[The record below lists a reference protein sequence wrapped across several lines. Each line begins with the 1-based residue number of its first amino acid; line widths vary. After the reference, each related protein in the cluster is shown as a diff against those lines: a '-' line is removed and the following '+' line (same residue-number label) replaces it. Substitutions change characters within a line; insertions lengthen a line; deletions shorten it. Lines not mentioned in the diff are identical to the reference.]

1 MNYSKN
7 VKSTTHITVYLFG
20 LILGLMPTFKF
31 VVPLFLIPVS
41 IFLGLRKITIDSI
54 YAGSS
59 VIIFC
64 ILQLS
69 IILLHPDNFS
79 YSKGLFTTYLLIGI
93 ISIPFCNILI
103 KTLKHRLL
111 IENAILQGA
120 MLALILLGLEAL
132 FSLRCN
138 VNGIGVNALL
148 LPLNLVPIVFYF
160 IFKRFLEKRNNYL
173 DLLLIFSLIFGQA
186 IFIGSRMSFYVTFA
200 ILLVLILA
208 CFIRFG
214 TKLAIVVSAVVITS
228 LGISLAVDSVSNC
241 GFKERVVAHKN
252 AVQQISGVILDENN
266 SIFSSGSDSIASS
279 LNKIENSSR
288 QRAIIW
294 DSSRQHL
301 LSDNFNWLIGNGRLV
316 ERQLTEING
325 ASGHSHVHNQYL
337 SWLIQGG
344 LLGIL
349 SVIIL
354 CSALLKKSFKNLA
367 VAAFLFCY
375 AGPLMTNS
383 GLTNEA
389 SLAQFL
395 LFVLFVRCLEYRKYG
410 KDVRHDG

>member
-93 ISIPFCNILI
+93 ISIPFCNLLI

-111 IENAILQGA
+111 IENAILHGA

-138 VNGIGVNALL
+138 VNGIGVNTLL

-173 DLLLIFSLIFGQA
+173 DLLLMFSLIFGQA

-228 LGISLAVDSVSNC
+228 LGISLAVDSISNC

-252 AVQQISGVILDENN
+252 AVQQISGAILDENN
-266 SIFSSGSDSIASS
+266 AIFSRGNDNIASS

-294 DSSRQHL
+294 DNSRQHL

-316 ERQLTEING
+316 ERRLTELNG

-344 LLGIL
+344 LIGVL

-354 CSALLKKSFKNLA
+354 FSTLLKKSFKNLA
-367 VAAFLFCY
+367 IAAFLFCY

-395 LFVLFVRCLEYRKYG
+395 LFVLFVQCVEYRKHG
-410 KDVRHDG
+410 KDIRHDV

>member
-93 ISIPFCNILI
+93 ISIPFCNLLI

-111 IENAILQGA
+111 IEHAILHGA

-138 VNGIGVNALL
+138 VNGIGVNTLL

-173 DLLLIFSLIFGQA
+173 DLLLMFSLIFGQA

-228 LGISLAVDSVSNC
+228 LGFSLAVDSVSNC
-241 GFKERVVAHKN
+241 GFKERVIAHKN

-266 SIFSSGSDSIASS
+266 AIFSRGSDNIASS

-294 DSSRQHL
+294 DNSRQHL

-316 ERQLTEING
+316 ERQLTELNG

-395 LFVLFVRCLEYRKYG
+395 LFVLFVRCLEYRKHG

>member
-1 MNYSKN
+1 MDYPKN
-7 VKSTTHITVYLFG
+7 IKSMTQLTVYLFG

-41 IFLGLRKITIDSI
+41 IFWGVRKITIDSI
-54 YAGSS
+54 HASLS

-64 ILQLS
+64 ILQLL

-93 ISIPFCNILI
+93 ISIPFCNLLM
-103 KTLKHRLL
+103 KTLQHRLI
-111 IENAILQGA
+111 IENAILHGA

-132 FSLRCN
+132 FSLKCR

-148 LPLNLVPIVFYF
+148 LPLNFVPLVIYIIV
-160 IFKRFLEKRNNYL
+160 KRFLEQRNNYL
-173 DLLLIFSLIFGQA
+173 DLLLIFSLIFVQA
-186 IFIGSRMSFYVTFA
+186 VFIGSRMSFYVTFA
-200 ILLVLILA
+200 ILLVLILV

-214 TKLAIVVSAVVITS
+214 TKRALVVSAVVIS
-228 LGISLAVDSVSNC
+228 ALGISLAVDSIANC
-241 GFKERVVAHKN
+241 GFKQRVMAHTNVIK
-252 AVQQISGVILDENN
+252 QISSVISNENN
-266 SIFSSGSDSIASS
+266 TILSRGSENIASS

-288 QRAIIW
+288 QRTIIW
-294 DSSRQHL
+294 DSARQHV

-316 ERQLTEING
+316 ERRLTELNG
-325 ASGHSHVHNQYL
+325 ASGYSHVHNQYL

-344 LLGIL
+344 LIGVL

-354 CSALLKKSFKNLA
+354 FSTLLKKSFKNLA
-367 VAAFLFCY
+367 IAAFLFCY

-395 LFVLFVRCLEYRKYG
+395 LFVLFVQCVEYRKHG
-410 KDVRHDG
+410 KDIRHDV

>member
-1 MNYSKN
+1 MNSSKN

-20 LILGLMPTFKF
+20 LILGLMPTFKL

-41 IFLGLRKITIDSI
+41 IFLGLRKITIESI
-54 YAGSS
+54 HAGSS

-79 YSKGLFTTYLLIGI
+79 YSKGLFITYLLIGI
-93 ISIPFCNILI
+93 ISIPFCNLLI
-103 KTLKHRLL
+103 KTLKYRLL
-111 IENAILQGA
+111 IENAILHGA
-120 MLALILLGLEAL
+120 MLALILLCLQAL
-132 FSLRCN
+132 FSLECR

-148 LPLNLVPIVFYF
+148 LPLNLVPLVIYI
-160 IFKRFLEKRNNYL
+160 IFTRFSERRNNYL
-173 DLLLIFSLIFGQA
+173 DLILIFSLIFGQA
-186 IFIGSRMSFYVTFA
+186 IVIGSRMSFYVTLA

-241 GFKERVVAHKN
+241 GFKEEVMAHKN
-252 AVQQISGVILDENN
+252 VVEQISGVISDENN
-266 SIFSSGSDSIASS
+266 TTLLKGHDNNAPW
-279 LNKIENSSR
+279 LNKIEDSSR

-294 DSSRQHL
+294 DTALQHI
-301 LSDNFNWLIGNGRLV
+301 LSDNFNWLIGHGRLV
-316 ERQLTEING
+316 ERQLTELNG
-325 ASGHSHVHNQYL
+325 ASGFSHVHNQYL

-344 LLGIL
+344 LIGVL

-354 CSALLKKSFKNLA
+354 CSALLKKSFRNLA
-367 VAAFLFCY
+367 IAAVVFCY

-395 LFVLFVRCLEYRKYG
+395 LIVLFLRCVEYRKHG
-410 KDVRHDG
+410 KDVRHNV